1 MRDDPAL
8 YLIRR
13 KAVKYEG
20 NKCEMIRRCA

>member
-20 NKCEMIRRCA
+20 NKYKKIRRYT